1 MKFSEIKLPSNK
13 KFGYFFSF
21 VFLILFLL
29 NFLYYSNYKIA
40 IISIVLSIAI
50 LIITFIIPKI
60 LHPLN
65 ISWMYLGYLISLIVS
80 PIILGIIFYLL
91 ITPIAMF
98 LKIIK
103 RDELGINN
111 TSIESSWKKRQEIKY
126 SEEYFHNQF

>member
-29 NFLYYSNYKIA
+29 NFLYYSNFTIA
-40 IISIVLSIAI
+40 IISIVLSITI
-50 LIITFIIPKI
+50 LIITLIIPKI
-60 LHPLN
+60 LYPLN

-80 PIILGIIFYLL
+80 PIVLGIIFYLL

-111 TSIESSWKKRQEIKY
+111 TSIESSWKNRQEIKY
-126 SEEYFHNQF
+126 SEEYFNNQF